1 MQAVPHVTFDLG
13 VPCNAEWCLHEEER
27 LLMSLWSCVQ
37 VRVCRCDSSCC
48 VHIARSTIQH

>member
-37 VRVCRCDSSCC
+37 ARVCRCDSSCC
-48 VHIARSTIQH
+48 VHIA